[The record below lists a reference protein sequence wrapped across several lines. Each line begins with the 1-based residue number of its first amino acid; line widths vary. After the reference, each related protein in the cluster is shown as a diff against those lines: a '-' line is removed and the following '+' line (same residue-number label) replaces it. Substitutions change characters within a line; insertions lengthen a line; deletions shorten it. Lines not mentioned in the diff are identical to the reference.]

1 MFTAQLHYNV
11 SNDIPLL
18 SLSTQN
24 GKQDEKKKIYIYS
37 LDSTRCFVRVTTVT
51 TPSRAS
57 RGITVRRVTGEQ
69 SDTTRL
75 PRVRHRPPPFAFWA
89 FRPNTCLS
97 PLRPKHRCQFK
108 FPITFQKW
116 KYRGGEPADK

>member
-37 LDSTRCFVRVTTVT
+37 LDSTRCFVRVTT
-51 TPSRAS
+51 PSRAS

-69 SDTTRL
+69 SDTIASRSSSSSSFYFLGLSAKYL
-75 PRVRHRPPPFAFWA
+75 P
-89 FRPNTCLS
+89 LS
-97 PLRPKHRCQFK
+97 ASSKTSLPV
-108 FPITFQKW
+108 
-116 KYRGGEPADK
+116 

>member
-24 GKQDEKKKIYIYS
+24 GKQDEKKKNIYIRS
-37 LDSTRCFVRVTTVT
+37 ILRCFVRVT

-75 PRVRHRPPPFAFWA
+75 PRVRHRPPPFVFWA
-89 FRPNTCLS
+89 FRPNTCPS

>member
-37 LDSTRCFVRVTTVT
+37 LDSTRCFVRSHHPLSSKQRDNSPARNRWTKRHDTI
-51 TPSRAS
+51 AS
-57 RGITVRRVTGEQ
+57 RSSSSSSFCLLGL
-69 SDTTRL
+69 SAKYL
-75 PRVRHRPPPFAFWA
+75 P
-89 FRPNTCLS
+89 LS
-97 PLRPKHRCQFK
+97 ASSKTSLPV
-108 FPITFQKW
+108 
-116 KYRGGEPADK
+116 